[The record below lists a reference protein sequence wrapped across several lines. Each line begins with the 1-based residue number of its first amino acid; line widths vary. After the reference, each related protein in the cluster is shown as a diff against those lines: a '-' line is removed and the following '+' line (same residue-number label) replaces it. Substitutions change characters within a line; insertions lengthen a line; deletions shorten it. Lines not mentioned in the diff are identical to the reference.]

1 MFEIRRYTPKHVDE
15 WNQFVAESKNGVFL
29 FDRRYM
35 DYHSDRFCDHS
46 LMFYLDGR
54 LLALLP
60 AHQSGDTLC
69 SHNGLTYG
77 GLVMSPRLTVVQTMH
92 LFQEMNE
99 YLRSQGIRHV
109 SYKAIP
115 WIYHRLSAEEDLYAL
130 YHECHARIVA
140 RDFATNIYLSAGL
153 RWERVRRRGIVRARS
168 AGVVVERSDH
178 YEAFWQVLAD
188 NLMNKYGVKPVHS
201 LQEIELLQERFPQ
214 NIQLYQAVRE
224 GKVLGGVV
232 LYISSQVV
240 HAQYSSASPEG
251 KKLGVIDLLYDQIFK
266 DYRDYPYFDF
276 GRSTEHPDGSGLNEN
291 LVFQKE
297 GYGGRGLCYDI
308 YEWDVKSDKFDLLTL

>member
-1 MFEIRRYTPKHVDE
+1 MFEIRRYVPEYADE

-29 FDRRYM
+29 FDRKYM
-35 DYHSDRFCDHS
+35 DYHADRFCDHS
-46 LMFYLDGR
+46 LMFYSDGR
-54 LLALLP
+54 LLAVLP
-60 AHQSGDTLC
+60 AHLSGDTLC

-92 LFQEMNE
+92 LFREMNE

-153 RWERVRRRGIVRARS
+153 RWERVRRRGIVRARN

-201 LQEIELLQERFPQ
+201 LQEIELLHGRFPQ

-308 YEWDVKSDKFDLLTL
+308 YEWEVKSDK

>member
-1 MFEIRRYTPKHVDE
+1 MFEIRRYTPEHVDE

-54 LLALLP
+54 LLAVLP

-92 LFQEMNE
+92 LFREMND
-99 YLRSQGIRHV
+99 YLHSQGIRQV

-153 RWERVRRRGIVRARS
+153 RWERVRRRGIVRARN
-168 AGVVVERSDH
+168 AGVVVERSNH

-201 LQEIELLQERFPQ
+201 LQEIELLHGRFPQ

-308 YEWDVKSDKFDLLTL
+308 YEWDVKSDK

>member
-1 MFEIRRYTPKHVDE
+1 MFEIRRYTPEHVDE

-46 LMFYLDGR
+46 LMFYSDGR
-54 LLALLP
+54 LLAVLP

-92 LFQEMNE
+92 LFREMND

-153 RWERVRRRGIVRARS
+153 RWERVRRRGIVRARN
-168 AGVVVERSDH
+168 AGVVVERSNH
-178 YEAFWQVLAD
+178 YEVFWQVLAD

-201 LQEIELLQERFPQ
+201 LQEIELLHGRFPQ

-276 GRSTEHPDGSGLNEN
+276 GRSTEHPDGSGLNES

-308 YEWDVKSDKFDLLTL
+308 YEWDVKSDK

>member
-1 MFEIRRYTPKHVDE
+1 MFEIRRYTPEHVDE

-46 LMFYLDGR
+46 LMFYSDGR
-54 LLALLP
+54 LLAVLP

-77 GLVMSPRLTVVQTMH
+77 GLVMSPRLTVVQT
-92 LFQEMNE
+92 EMNE

-153 RWERVRRRGIVRARS
+153 RWERVRRRGIVRARN
-168 AGVVVERSDH
+168 AGVVVERSNH

-201 LQEIELLQERFPQ
+201 LQEIVLLHGRFPQ

-308 YEWDVKSDKFDLLTL
+308 YEWDVKSDK

>member
-1 MFEIRRYTPKHVDE
+1 MFEIRRYTPEHVDE

-54 LLALLP
+54 LLAVLP

-77 GLVMSPRLTVVQTMH
+77 GLVMSNRLTVVQTMH
-92 LFQEMNE
+92 LVREMNE

-153 RWERVRRRGIVRARS
+153 RWERVRRRGIVRARN
-168 AGVVVERSDH
+168 AGVVVERSNH

-201 LQEIELLQERFPQ
+201 LQEIELLHGRFPQ

-308 YEWDVKSDKFDLLTL
+308 YEWDVKSDK

>member
-1 MFEIRRYTPKHVDE
+1 MFEIRRYAPEYADE

-29 FDRRYM
+29 FDRKYM
-35 DYHSDRFCDHS
+35 DYHADRFCDHS
-46 LMFYLDGR
+46 LMFYSDGR
-54 LLALLP
+54 LLAVLP
-60 AHQSGDTLC
+60 AHLSGDTLC

-77 GLVMSPRLTVVQTMH
+77 GLVMSSRLTVVQTMH
-92 LFQEMNE
+92 LFREMNE

-153 RWERVRRRGIVRARS
+153 RWERVRRRGIVRAQI

-201 LQEIELLQERFPQ
+201 LQEIELLHGRFPQ

-308 YEWDVKSDKFDLLTL
+308 YEWEVKSDK

>member
-1 MFEIRRYTPKHVDE
+1 MFEIRRYTPEHVDE

-46 LMFYLDGR
+46 LMFYSDGR
-54 LLALLP
+54 LLAVLP

-92 LFQEMNE
+92 LFQEMND

-153 RWERVRRRGIVRARS
+153 RWERVRRRGIVRARN

-201 LQEIELLQERFPQ
+201 LQEIELLHGRFPQ

-308 YEWDVKSDKFDLLTL
+308 YEWDIKSDK

>member
-1 MFEIRRYTPKHVDE
+1 MFEIRRYVPEYADE

-46 LMFYLDGR
+46 LMFYSDGR
-54 LLALLP
+54 LLAVLP

-92 LFQEMNE
+92 LFQEMND

-153 RWERVRRRGIVRARS
+153 RWERVRRRGIVRARN

-201 LQEIELLQERFPQ
+201 LQEIELLHGRFPQ

-308 YEWDVKSDKFDLLTL
+308 YEWDIKSDK

>member
-1 MFEIRRYTPKHVDE
+1 MFEIRRYTPEHVDE

-46 LMFYLDGR
+46 LMFYSDGR
-54 LLALLP
+54 LLAVLP

-92 LFQEMNE
+92 LFREMNE

-140 RDFATNIYLSAGL
+140 RDFATNIYLSAGV
-153 RWERVRRRGIVRARS
+153 RWERVRRRGIVRARN
-168 AGVVVERSDH
+168 AGVVVERSNH

-201 LQEIELLQERFPQ
+201 LLEIELLHGRFPQ

-308 YEWDVKSDKFDLLTL
+308 YEWDVKSDK

>member
-1 MFEIRRYTPKHVDE
+1 MFEIRRYTPEHVDE
-15 WNQFVAESKNGVFL
+15 WNQFVAESKHGVFL

-54 LLALLP
+54 LLAVLP

-92 LFQEMNE
+92 LFRELNE

-153 RWERVRRRGIVRARS
+153 RWERVRRRGIVRARN
-168 AGVVVERSDH
+168 AGVVVERSNH

-201 LQEIELLQERFPQ
+201 LQEIELLHGRFPQ

-308 YEWDVKSDKFDLLTL
+308 YEWDVKSDK

>member
-1 MFEIRRYTPKHVDE
+1 MFEIRRYAPEYADE

-29 FDRRYM
+29 FDRKYM
-35 DYHSDRFCDHS
+35 DYHADRFCDHS
-46 LMFYLDGR
+46 LMFYSDGR
-54 LLALLP
+54 LLAVLP
-60 AHQSGDTLC
+60 AHLSGDTLC

-77 GLVMSPRLTVVQTMH
+77 GLVMSSRLTIVQTMH
-92 LFQEMNE
+92 LFREMNE

-130 YHECHARIVA
+130 YHECHAHIVA

-153 RWERVRRRGIVRARS
+153 RWERVRRRGIVRARN
-168 AGVVVERSDH
+168 AGVVVERSNH
-178 YEAFWQVLAD
+178 YEAFWLVLAD

-201 LQEIELLQERFPQ
+201 LQEIELLHGRFPQ

-308 YEWDVKSDKFDLLTL
+308 YEWDVKSDK

>member
-1 MFEIRRYTPKHVDE
+1 MFEIRRYVPEYADE

-54 LLALLP
+54 LLAVLP

-92 LFQEMNE
+92 LFRELNE

-153 RWERVRRRGIVRARS
+153 RWERVRRRGIVRARN
-168 AGVVVERSDH
+168 AGVVVERSNH

-201 LQEIELLQERFPQ
+201 LQEIELLQERFPH

-308 YEWDVKSDKFDLLTL
+308 YEWEVKSDK

>member
-1 MFEIRRYTPKHVDE
+1 MFEIRRYTPEHVDE

-54 LLALLP
+54 LLAVLP

-92 LFQEMNE
+92 LFRELNE

-153 RWERVRRRGIVRARS
+153 RWERVRRRGIVRARN

-201 LQEIELLQERFPQ
+201 LQEIELLHGRFPQ

-240 HAQYSSASPEG
+240 HAQYSSATPEG

-308 YEWDVKSDKFDLLTL
+308 YEWDVKNDK

>member
-1 MFEIRRYTPKHVDE
+1 MFEIRRYTPEHVDE

-46 LMFYLDGR
+46 LMFYSDGR
-54 LLALLP
+54 LLAVLP
-60 AHQSGDTLC
+60 AHQSEDTLC

-130 YHECHARIVA
+130 YHECHAHIVA
-140 RDFATNIYLSAGL
+140 RDFATNIYLSAGV
-153 RWERVRRRGIVRARS
+153 RWERVRRRGIVRARN
-168 AGVVVERSDH
+168 AGVVVERSNH

-308 YEWDVKSDKFDLLTL
+308 YEWDVKSDK

>member
-1 MFEIRRYTPKHVDE
+1 MFEIRRYVPEYADE

-54 LLALLP
+54 LLAVLP

-92 LFQEMNE
+92 LFRELNE

-153 RWERVRRRGIVRARS
+153 RWERVRRRGIVRARN
-168 AGVVVERSDH
+168 AGVVVERSNH

-201 LQEIELLQERFPQ
+201 LQEIELLHGRFPQ

-308 YEWDVKSDKFDLLTL
+308 YEWDVKSDK

>member
-1 MFEIRRYTPKHVDE
+1 MFEIRRYTPEHVDE

-54 LLALLP
+54 LLAVLP

-92 LFQEMNE
+92 LFREMNE
-99 YLRSQGIRHV
+99 YLRSPGIRHV

-153 RWERVRRRGIVRARS
+153 RWERVRRRGIVRARN
-168 AGVVVERSDH
+168 AGVVVERSNH

-308 YEWDVKSDKFDLLTL
+308 YEWDVKSDK

>member
-1 MFEIRRYTPKHVDE
+1 MFEIRRYTPEHVDE

-54 LLALLP
+54 LLAVLP

-92 LFQEMNE
+92 LFQEMND
-99 YLRSQGIRHV
+99 YLHSQGIRQV

-153 RWERVRRRGIVRARS
+153 RWERVRRRGIVRARN
-168 AGVVVERSDH
+168 AGVVVERSNH

-201 LQEIELLQERFPQ
+201 LQEIELLHGRFPQ

-308 YEWDVKSDKFDLLTL
+308 YEWDVKSDK

>member
-1 MFEIRRYTPKHVDE
+1 MFEIGRYTPKHVDE

-29 FDRRYM
+29 FDRKYM

-54 LLALLP
+54 LLAVLP

-92 LFQEMNE
+92 LFRELNE

-153 RWERVRRRGIVRARS
+153 RWERVRRRGIVRARN
-168 AGVVVERSDH
+168 AGVVVERSNH

-201 LQEIELLQERFPQ
+201 LQEIELLHGRFPQ

-308 YEWDVKSDKFDLLTL
+308 YEWDVKSDK

>member
-1 MFEIRRYTPKHVDE
+1 MFEIRRYVPEYADE

-46 LMFYLDGR
+46 LMFYSDGR
-54 LLALLP
+54 LLAVLP

-92 LFQEMNE
+92 LFREMNE

-130 YHECHARIVA
+130 YHECHAHIVA

-153 RWERVRRRGIVRARS
+153 RWERVRRRGIVRARN

-201 LQEIELLQERFPQ
+201 LQEIELLHGRFPQ

-308 YEWDVKSDKFDLLTL
+308 YEWDVKSDK

>member
-1 MFEIRRYTPKHVDE
+1 MFEIRRYTPEHVDE

-46 LMFYLDGR
+46 LMFYLGGR
-54 LLALLP
+54 LLAVLP

-92 LFQEMNE
+92 LFREMNE

-109 SYKAIP
+109 NYKAIP

-153 RWERVRRRGIVRARS
+153 RWERVRRRGVVRAQN
-168 AGVVVERSDH
+168 AGVIVERSDK

-201 LQEIELLQERFPQ
+201 LQEIELLHGRFPQ

-308 YEWDVKSDKFDLLTL
+308 YEWDVKSDK